1 MNVVHLLGLQGPWQ
15 RQVFRDT
22 DCLHCRS
29 YGPNRVFFQASYSWQ
44 SERFFGQSFSVALP
58 VQALR
63 GFPCLRSFSIVQ
75 RIRHIEGVPWLGS
88 YSVVQCL
95 GHLVGLPLYCSA
107 ANAGV
112 WGERGYY
119 GDGSNPLRMT
129 QQYRLASMAAQLS
142 STGIS
147 HHNLLPHILSIHL
160 STVNSSPCPGITSQ
174 SLNSSSQPLPLPWD
188 LHPCPGY
195 VWMRQG
201 LSDSHSI

>member
-1 MNVVHLLGLQGPWQ
+1 MPGILLCCSP
-15 RQVFRDT
+15 RQAHRGAPLAGV
-22 DCLHCRS
+22 LLCRL
-29 YGPNRVFFQASYSWQ
+29 AH
-44 SERFFGQSFSVALP
+44 
-58 VQALR
+58 QALKGAR
-63 GFPCLRSFSIVQ
+63 WV
-75 RIRHIEGVPWLGS
+75 GS
-88 YSVVQCL
+88 YSVVQCVR
-95 GHLVGLPLYCSA
+95 HLMVQPLCCSTPY
-107 ANAGV
+107 AGV

-129 QQYRLASMAAQLS
+129 RQYRLASMAARLS

-147 HHNLLPHILSIHL
+147 QHNLLPHILSIHL

-195 VWMRQG
+195 VWLRQG